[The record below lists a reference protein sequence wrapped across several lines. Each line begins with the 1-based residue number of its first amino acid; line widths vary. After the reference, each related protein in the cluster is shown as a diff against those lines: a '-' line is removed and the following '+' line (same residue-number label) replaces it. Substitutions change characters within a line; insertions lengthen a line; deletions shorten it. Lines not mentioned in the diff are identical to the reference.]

1 MSVAKPFLRWC
12 GSKRKL
18 LPEIREWLPPT
29 FNRYHEPFLGSG
41 ALYFDIAP
49 RDAVLS
55 DLNNRLTVTYG
66 AIQRNLDAVLTPL
79 RVYAEMYTK
88 HGAAFYYHVRD
99 TIDPD
104 TMDDHE
110 LAAWLVFMNKTGFNG
125 VFRVNSDGKYNVPAG
140 KFANPPTVCDEE
152 TLRAAAE
159 ALAPAIIVNSDFR
172 ATEERA
178 QPGDLVYLDSPY
190 VPTSETADFTKY
202 TKDGFGLMQQTALR
216 DMALRLKKKGVYVLL
231 SNSDTPRV
239 RELYSTF
246 ELRQIQRSGGVNSDV
261 EKRHKVTELL
271 IR

>member
-1 MSVAKPFLRWC
+1 VKSFLRWV
-12 GSKRKL
+12 GSKAKL
-18 LPEIREWLPPT
+18 LPVIREWLPPQ
-29 FNRYHEPFLGSG
+29 FNRYHEPFVGSG

-66 AIQRNLDAVLTPL
+66 AIQRDVDAVLTPL

-88 HGAAFYYHVRD
+88 HGAPFYYHVRD

-104 TMDDHE
+104 TMENHE
-110 LAAWLVFMNKTGFNG
+110 LAALFIFLNRTGFNG
-125 VFRVNSDGKYNVPAG
+125 VYRVNASGDYNVPAG
-140 KFANPPTVCDEE
+140 KFANPPTVCDEAL
-152 TLRAAAE
+152 LRAAAD

-178 QPGDLVYLDSPY
+178 QPGDLVYCDPPY
-190 VPTSETADFTKY
+190 IPTSETADFTTY
-202 TKDGFGLMQQTALR
+202 TKGGFGLTQQTALR
-216 DMALRLKKKGVYVLL
+216 DMALRLKRKGVHVLL

-239 RELYSTF
+239 RTLYTDF
-246 ELRQIQRSGGVNSDV
+246 ELREIQRSGGVNSDI
-261 EKRHKVTELL
+261 EKRQKVSELL